1 MILELKDICF
11 ERDNKKILDRINL
24 KIELGKFIAIT
35 GPNGSGKS
43 TLAKIIM
50 GIERPDSGKIIFDGK
65 DITAM
70 PINERAKLGISF
82 GFQQPVKFKGITVY
96 NLLKMSS
103 NKEITKK
110 EACDILATVGLC
122 AKEYIDREVNSS
134 LSGGELKRI
143 EIATVALRE
152 TKLTIFDE
160 PEAGIDLWSFN
171 NLIEIFQK
179 MSDRTKGT
187 TIIISHQEKIL
198 NIADKIVLMKAGK
211 IEKIGK
217 TNEILKNDIQVKGC
231 CKVNGSCQ

>member
-11 ERDNKKILDRINL
+11 ERDNKKILDKLNL
-24 KIELGKFIAIT
+24 EIELGKFIAIT

-50 GIERPDSGKIIFDGK
+50 GIEKPDSGKIIFDGK
-65 DITAM
+65 DITAI

-110 EACDILATVGLC
+110 EACDILSTVGLC
-122 AKEYIDREVNSS
+122 AKEYIDREVNGS

-171 NLIEIFQK
+171 NLIEIFQN
-179 MSDRTKGT
+179 MSDKTKGT

-217 TNEILKNDIQVKGC
+217 TNEILKKDIQVRGC